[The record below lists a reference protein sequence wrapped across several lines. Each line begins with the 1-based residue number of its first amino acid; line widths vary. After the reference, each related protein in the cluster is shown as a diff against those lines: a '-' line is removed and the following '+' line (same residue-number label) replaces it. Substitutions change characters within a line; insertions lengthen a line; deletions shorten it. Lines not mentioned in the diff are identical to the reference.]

1 MAAVAESAPGE
12 IKQAIADRIVDTVR
26 QAAHATH
33 EARLFK
39 TLAED
44 ALEDGIHTA
53 KRAIQTAQRR
63 VVADFGDLK
72 DEAARCVRR
81 QPLAAA
87 GTAFGAG
94 LAIGAILAWS
104 LRPAARVR

>member
-1 MAAVAESAPGE
+1 MTTVAEPARGD

-26 QAAHATH
+26 QAAHASH

-44 ALEDGIHTA
+44 AFEDGVHAA

-63 VVADFGDLK
+63 VVEDVAELK
-72 DEAARCVRR
+72 DEAVRCVKR
-81 QPLAAA
+81 QPLAAV

-104 LRPAARVR
+104 LRPAARVQ